1 MKKIIFTIFAI
12 VFVAALSAQS
22 SIDVPTTQ
30 KSLVT
35 KHTATWCPFCGEASS
50 WDLQQYFAD
59 NLDGKNAVVLSA
71 HQSTT
76 SKLYSKAGK
85 DLLALFQGVVYQ
97 PEFFFNTTKITG
109 SEDAIKAS
117 IESKV
122 SQAAAQVAVVQ
133 TGLKAT
139 YITSTDSL
147 VVSTKTKFFQATQGE
162 YRLAILIVEKE
173 VQETQASR
181 SGLQP
186 HKRIVRG
193 TITTDVNGVMLVNG
207 NVAADTEFG
216 RNFAVKWNNQYNLS
230 NIELITLIWKR
241 NTTTNKLEFVN
252 TNEVTQVQQATT
264 STQNIDFLANRF
276 VVTPNPVREKTR
288 IRLDLPQSYA
298 NAEIVLINIRGAVVK
313 TLHRGSL
320 NSGEQTIDID
330 RNTLGS
336 GLYFVRLRAD
346 GQVATRKVLFQ

>member
-1 MKKIIFTIFAI
+1 MKKIIFTIFSI

-22 SIDVPTTQ
+22 SIEVPTTQ

-35 KHTATWCPFCGEASS
+35 KHTATWCPFCGEARS

-71 HQSTT
+71 HQAAT

-122 SQAAAQVAVVQ
+122 SQAAGQTALVQ

-139 YITSTDSL
+139 YIISTDSL
-147 VVSTKTKFFQATQGE
+147 VVSTKTKFFQAAQGE

-181 SGLQP
+181 NGLQT
-186 HKRIVRG
+186 HKRVVRG
-193 TITTDVNGVMLVNG
+193 TITPDVNGIQLVNG
-207 NVAADTEFG
+207 NITANAEFE
-216 RNFAVKWNNQYNLS
+216 RNFSIKWNNQYNLG
-230 NIELITLIWKR
+230 NIELVTLIWKR

-252 TNEVTQVQQATT
+252 TNEITQVQQATT
-264 STQNIDFLANRF
+264 SAQHVDFLENRF
-276 VVTPNPVREKTR
+276 VVTPNPVREKAQ
-288 IRLDLPQSYA
+288 IRLDLPQSYV
-298 NAEIVLINIRGAVVK
+298 NVEIALINIKGAVVK
-313 TLHRGSL
+313 TIHRGSL
-320 NSGEQTIDID
+320 NNGAQTIDID
-330 RNTLGS
+330 RNILSS

-346 GQVATRKVLFQ
+346 GQTATRKILFQ